1 MDNQQE
7 EGKKKEALIA
17 EEASACDTPLDA
29 KIHTAQ
35 LPPSTQ
41 KELDAD
47 TQALYV
53 NHRGVFKDYQE
64 AEYFAM
70 LPLSKA
76 DRVRILARAG
86 ELEKQEARTKSVW
99 SDPVSGR

>member
-1 MDNQQE
+1 MEYEQE
-7 EGKKKEALIA
+7 KTKGELIA
-17 EEASACDTPLDA
+17 EEADACDTPLDA

-53 NHRGVFKDYQE
+53 KHSGVFKDYQE

-70 LPLSKA
+70 LPLSKE

-86 ELEKQEARTKSVW
+86 EFEREEARIKSVW
-99 SDPVSGR
+99 SDPVSSR

>member
-1 MDNQQE
+1 MDMENEQE
-7 EGKKKEALIA
+7 VKEALIA
-17 EEASACDTPLDA
+17 EEAGACDTPLDA

-41 KELDAD
+41 KGIDAE

-53 NHRGVFKDYQE
+53 NHRGVFRDYE
-64 AEYFAM
+64 DAEYFAM
-70 LPLSKA
+70 LPLSKE

-86 ELEKQEARTKSVW
+86 ELERQGGEAKATW
-99 SDPVSGR
+99 SDPVSSR